1 MSETLVNVQNIHK
14 SFGKLEVLKG
24 IDFSV
29 QEGEVVCLIGKSGS
43 GKSTLLRCINLLEKP
58 DSGSIKVFNEDILHT
73 KNVNAYR
80 SKVGMCFQQFNLF
93 NNMNVLNNCVK
104 PQMKVHH
111 VSKEEAIQT
120 AMFYLK
126 KVGMDQFANADV
138 RTISGGQKQRVAIA
152 RALCMKPEIMLF
164 DEPTSALDPE
174 MVQEVLNVMKE
185 LAKEGL
191 TMIVVTHE
199 MSFARDVAD
208 RVVFM
213 DQGVIEEQGTA
224 QQMFTNPQSERTKAF
239 LSNFITK

>member
-1 MSETLVNVQNIHK
+1 MSETLVNIQNIHK

-199 MSFARDVAD
+199 LSFARDVAD